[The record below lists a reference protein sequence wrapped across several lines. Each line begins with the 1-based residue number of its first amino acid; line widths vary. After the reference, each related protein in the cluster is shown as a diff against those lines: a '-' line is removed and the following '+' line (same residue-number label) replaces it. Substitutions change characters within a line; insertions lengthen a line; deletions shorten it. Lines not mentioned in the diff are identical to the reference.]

1 MISDFQTNTV
11 YFSDLI
17 NTLPSFK
24 ESSKQIISTLNSF
37 EVKFKFLPETK
48 DIWARDYMPI
58 QINSSEYIEYRYDPD
73 YLQGNSKGYRDL
85 KSYPEIICDS
95 IGLKTIKSSLIM
107 DGGNFIK
114 SSNCII
120 FTDKL
125 IKENCH
131 SYSRIELIKELQ
143 KTFKVDRIIF
153 IPWDKNEEYGHADGM
168 VRFVDDETVLLN
180 YLYKNDSDIIN
191 PLKKAG
197 LKLEYL
203 EFSKKTNN
211 KFNWAYINFLQ
222 TEDLII
228 IPKFGIDE
236 DYQAYEQINSYYPNY
251 KGRISQVDVTEFVK
265 KGGALNCIS
274 WTTKE

>member
-17 NTLPSFK
+17 NTLSIFK
-24 ESSKQIISTLNSF
+24 EPSKKIFSTLNSF
-37 EVKFKFLPETK
+37 GIKYKFLPKTN

-73 YLQGNSKGYRDL
+73 YLQGNSKGYRNL
-85 KSYPEIICDS
+85 KSYPDIICDS
-95 IGLKTIKSSLIM
+95 IGLKTIKSSLII
-107 DGGNFIK
+107 DGGNIVK

-125 IKENCH
+125 IKENSH
-131 SYSRIELIKELQ
+131 SHSRTELIKELQ
-143 KTFKVDRIIF
+143 TTFKVEKIVF
-153 IPWDKNEEYGHADGM
+153 IPWDKNEEYGHSDGM
-168 VRFVDDETVLLN
+168 IRFIDDETVLLN
-180 YLYKNDSDIIN
+180 YPYNKDSNIISS
-191 PLKKAG
+191 LKKSN

-203 EFSKKTNN
+203 DFSKKTNN

-222 TEDLII
+222 IENLII
-228 IPKFGIDE
+228 IPKFGLDE
-236 DYQAYEQINSYYPNY
+236 DYQAYEQICSYYTNY

-265 KGGALNCIS
+265 RGGALNCIS
-274 WTTKE
+274 WTIRE